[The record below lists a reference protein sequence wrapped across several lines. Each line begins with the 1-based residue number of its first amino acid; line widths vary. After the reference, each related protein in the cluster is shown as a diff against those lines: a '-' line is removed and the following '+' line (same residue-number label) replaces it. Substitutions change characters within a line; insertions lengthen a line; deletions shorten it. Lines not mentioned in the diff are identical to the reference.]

1 MLYFRGN
8 RGGFLRVLPVAALAP
23 RPQRTNPHRG
33 EAEERQRRLT
43 PDERGGEANGEK
55 RRTSEPP
62 RLLPRTASGG
72 VPSRDADGFGQASPA
87 GASATS
93 GAGTQTKEQRRR
105 TAAATPARPM
115 EGGGALA
122 LNYGGGKTTFR
133 KTLVLRRR
141 LEELLAEQSGACN
154 SSENPGFAKRG
165 TKRSEVTS
173 LSWLYRR

>member
-1 MLYFRGN
+1 MPG
-8 RGGFLRVLPVAALAP
+8 
-23 RPQRTNPHRG
+23 
-33 EAEERQRRLT
+33 
-43 PDERGGEANGEK
+43 ERGGEANGEK

-62 RLLPRTASGG
+62 RLLPRTARGG
-72 VPSRDADGFGQASPA
+72 VPSRDADGFGQASPS

-115 EGGGALA
+115 EGGGALT

-141 LEELLAEQSGACN
+141 LEELLAKQSEACN

>member
-1 MLYFRGN
+1 M
-8 RGGFLRVLPVAALAP
+8 
-23 RPQRTNPHRG
+23 
-33 EAEERQRRLT
+33 
-43 PDERGGEANGEK
+43 PDVRGGEANGEK

-62 RLLPRTASGG
+62 RLLPRTARGG
-72 VPSRDADGFGQASPA
+72 VPSRDADGFGQASPS

-115 EGGGALA
+115 EGGGALT

-141 LEELLAEQSGACN
+141 LEELLA
-154 SSENPGFAKRG
+154 KRA
-165 TKRSEVTS
+165 TLRKTQVLRNEERSEAK
-173 LSWLYRR
+173 

>member
-1 MLYFRGN
+1 
-8 RGGFLRVLPVAALAP
+8 
-23 RPQRTNPHRG
+23 
-33 EAEERQRRLT
+33 
-43 PDERGGEANGEK
+43 
-55 RRTSEPP
+55 
-62 RLLPRTASGG
+62 
-72 VPSRDADGFGQASPA
+72 
-87 GASATS
+87 
-93 GAGTQTKEQRRR
+93 
-105 TAAATPARPM
+105 M